1 MGHILTVAMEE
12 NCRSE
17 HEEDEGCVVACAGT
31 EDGRPAV
38 GEEIAGATRWRWR
51 RLRHGSRPGQI
62 LAPAKAAAV
71 GDVERRTA
79 QVEKM
84 LVATRRAQG
93 PAASASDRATPRP
106 ASLRLVAT
114 DKPTP
119 TQ

>member
-1 MGHILTVAMEE
+1 MSSLPLSLPSSPFLLSFSLFTFSPA
-12 NCRSE
+12 S
-17 HEEDEGCVVACAGT
+17 
-31 EDGRPAV
+31 RPAV